1 MFCHLCFNW
10 INGIYIQSHIQCELR
25 KQIIESCCSGEKRS
39 EDSTYENE
47 VYITGNM
54 MREKQKKICKN
65 CKCDKDCHCSEGD
78 CTKCNCT
85 NCDCKSYWVS
95 PHNGS

>member
-1 MFCHLCFNW
+1 
-10 INGIYIQSHIQCELR
+10 
-25 KQIIESCCSGEKRS
+25 
-39 EDSTYENE
+39 
-47 VYITGNM
+47 